1 MLNPQL
7 LHHLEAFE
15 KEKHSTGTTSAEE
28 GVEEGRRGAPF
39 SPRRF
44 LSFRQE
50 ETASPPRWRASLLEC
65 SDRILSSFKNP
76 DAQVLAALLGGV
88 SLAAIGLGIL
98 WNLSVASFLMWTFLK
113 ARRSERTEED
123 PTVQPRDARILESRR
138 RLSALLA
145 SIGAPPLSLMH
156 PMAEDGPTYE
166 GTRPQPALDGSPN
179 LFTPVGD
186 DDADRI
192 LDLLER
198 FTYQNVALIGRVD
211 ELVGWIRDAT
221 ALRFLGTGRA
231 PTPSRGPSVERVERS
246 AASKLA
252 RQRAMR
258 QSNANA
264 STTQQQQPSLTHT
277 LESLPLSSLRRNIA
291 IVGLQQLQ
299 ALCFCLRKCE
309 HSPNENELIDES
321 NYRELDVPDVVT
333 LSWIRSLR
341 SDLVHAVYCVVE
353 ATLSDLIDC
362 AGQAAKGT
370 DGANDAIRVRPSRQ
384 AMHRAV
390 SAAEEGLSFLH
401 AYPHSGVVR
410 SETSPM
416 TAAGSEIGADLSWR
430 LGGLQTQ
437 CDALTT
443 ALLTLQESI
452 CAGSYPAVQ
461 LYDEPQRWWT
471 LIRDLSSQISVEVEA
486 LDSDWKLSGGRGRQD
501 GASTSSSP
509 PDEDHTHGQA
519 ESTSGSGENEYVLV
533 DSSREDDDADGR
545 DECDGD
551 SSRTN
556 RNESRT
562 LVYSGQG
569 SVVRPRTPRLRPT
582 SKRESRA
589 SKSNAPLDPILLYQ
603 SLYEELRGRLG
614 MIQLDEVDAS
624 ASMGSP
630 EVDEEDKCESNHAL
644 SAGVGP
650 PALCGVA
657 REQVSATFLAEL
669 RGAMRD
675 DSPMIAEAVSAWGD

>member
-1 MLNPQL
+1 MLSPQL

-15 KEKHSTGTTSAEE
+15 EEKDRTGTTSAEE
-28 GVEEGRRGAPF
+28 GGEEGRSGALF
-39 SPRRF
+39 SPRRV
-44 LSFRQE
+44 LTFRQE
-50 ETASPPRWRASLLEC
+50 ETASPPRWRTSLLDC
-65 SDRILSSFKNP
+65 SDRILSSFKYPN
-76 DAQVLAALLGGV
+76 AQVAAALLGGV
-88 SLAAIGLGIL
+88 SLAATGLGIL
-98 WNLSVASFLMWTFLK
+98 WNLSVASFLIWTFLK
-113 ARRSERTEED
+113 ARRSERREED
-123 PTVQPRDARILESRR
+123 PPVQPRDARILESRR
-138 RLSALLA
+138 RLSTLLA
-145 SIGAPPLSLMH
+145 SVGAPPLSLMH
-156 PMAEDGPTYE
+156 PMAEDGPTYQ
-166 GTRPQPALDGSPN
+166 GTWRPAAFDGLPN
-179 LFTPVGD
+179 RFTPVGD
-186 DDADRI
+186 DDANRV

-198 FTYQNVALIGRVD
+198 FTYQHVALIGRMG
-211 ELVGWIRDAT
+211 ELVEWIRDAT

-258 QSNANA
+258 QNDANA
-264 STTQQQQPSLTHT
+264 STTQQQPALTHA
-277 LESLPLSSLRRNIA
+277 LESLPLASLRRNIA

-299 ALCFCLRKCE
+299 ALCFCLRECE

-321 NYRELDVPDVVT
+321 HYCELDVPDVVT

-341 SDLVHAVYCVVE
+341 SDLVHAVYSVVE

-370 DGANDAIRVRPSRQ
+370 DGANDAICVRPSHHV
-384 AMHRAV
+384 MHRAAR
-390 SAAEEGLSFLH
+390 AAEEGLSFLH
-401 AYPHSGVVR
+401 AYPRRGVVR
-410 SETSPM
+410 RETSTM

-430 LGGLQTQ
+430 LVGLQTQ

-452 CAGSYPAVQ
+452 CAGSYSAARQ
-461 LYDEPQRWWT
+461 GNEPQRWWT

-486 LDSDWKLSGGRGRQD
+486 LDSDWKLLSDRGRQD

-509 PDEDHTHGQA
+509 PDDDHTPGQA
-519 ESTSGSGENEYVLV
+519 ESSYGSGENEYVLV

-545 DECDGD
+545 NQYDGD

-569 SVVRPRTPRLRPT
+569 SVVRPPKPSLRPA
-582 SKRESRA
+582 SKRESKA
-589 SKSNAPLDPILLYQ
+589 SKHHAPLDPTLLYQ

-614 MIQLDEVDAS
+614 MIELDEVDAI
-624 ASMGSP
+624 ASLGSP
-630 EVDEEDKCESNHAL
+630 DVDEEEKCESTSAL

-669 RGAMRD
+669 RGAMRGD
-675 DSPMIAEAVSAWGD
+675 APIAEAVSAWGD

>member
-15 KEKHSTGTTSAEE
+15 EEKDRTGTTSAEE

-44 LSFRQE
+44 LTFRRQG
-50 ETASPPRWRASLLEC
+50 ETASPPRWRTSLLEC
-65 SDRILSSFKNP
+65 SGRILSSFIKP
-76 DAQVLAALLGGV
+76 EVQVAAALLGGV
-88 SLAAIGLGIL
+88 SLATVGLGIS
-98 WNLSVASFLMWTFLK
+98 WNLSVASFLIWTFLK

-138 RLSALLA
+138 RLSTLLA
-145 SIGAPPLSLMH
+145 SVGAPPLSLMH
-156 PMAEDGPTYE
+156 PMAEDGPSYK
-166 GTRPQPALDGSPN
+166 GTWRQPALDGSPN
-179 LFTPVGD
+179 LSTTVRD
-186 DDADRI
+186 DDADRV

-198 FTYQNVALIGRVD
+198 FTYQHVALIGRVD
-211 ELVGWIRDAT
+211 ELVEWIRDAT

-246 AASKLA
+246 AASKLV

-258 QSNANA
+258 QNDANTSA
-264 STTQQQQPSLTHT
+264 TQQQQPALTHT
-277 LESLPLSSLRRNIA
+277 LESLPLASLRRNIA
-291 IVGLQQLQ
+291 VVGLQQLQ
-299 ALCFCLRKCE
+299 ALCFCLRECE
-309 HSPNENELIDES
+309 HTPDENELNDDS

-341 SDLVHAVYCVVE
+341 SDLVHALYCIVE
-353 ATLSDLIDC
+353 ATVSDLMDC
-362 AGQAAKGT
+362 DGQPTKGI
-370 DGANDAIRVRPSRQ
+370 DGANYSRSVRPSHQ

-410 SETSPM
+410 SETSTM
-416 TAAGSEIGADLSWR
+416 NSAGSEIGADLSWR
-430 LGGLQTQ
+430 LNGLQNQ
-437 CDALTT
+437 CEALTT

-452 CAGSYPAVQ
+452 CAGSYSAARQ
-461 LYDEPQRWWT
+461 DYEPQRWWT

-486 LDSDWKLSGGRGRQD
+486 LDSDWKLLSGRDRQD
-501 GASTSSSP
+501 GASSSNSP
-509 PDEDHTHGQA
+509 PDDDHPPGQA
-519 ESTSGSGENEYVLV
+519 ESSYGSGENEYVLV

-545 DECDGD
+545 DQCDGD
-551 SSRTN
+551 ITRTN

-569 SVVRPRTPRLRPT
+569 SVVRPPKPSLRPT
-582 SKRESRA
+582 SKRESNA
-589 SKSNAPLDPILLYQ
+589 SKHHAPLDPALLYQ
-603 SLYEELRGRLG
+603 SIYEELRGRLG
-614 MIQLDEVDAS
+614 MIELDEVDAS
-624 ASMGSP
+624 ASMGTT
-630 EVDEEDKCESNHAL
+630 EVDDEELCESTRVL
-644 SAGVGP
+644 SAGLGP

-675 DSPMIAEAVSAWGD
+675 DSPITEAVRAWGD